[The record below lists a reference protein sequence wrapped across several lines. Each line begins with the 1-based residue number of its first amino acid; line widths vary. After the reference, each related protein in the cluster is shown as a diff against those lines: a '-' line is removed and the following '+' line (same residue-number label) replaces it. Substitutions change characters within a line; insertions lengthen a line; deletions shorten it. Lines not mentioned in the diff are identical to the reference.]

1 MLSIGLRC
9 WALHSPT
16 KDWYEVPNQLG
27 RFRQQ
32 KKNKRKRGRRRRM
45 SRRREKKKEK
55 EKRKRTERKGRE
67 DLDSEW
73 LKPKKFASLIT
84 SSPEAG

>member
-1 MLSIGLRC
+1 
-9 WALHSPT
+9 
-16 KDWYEVPNQLG
+16 
-27 RFRQQ
+27 
-32 KKNKRKRGRRRRM
+32 M